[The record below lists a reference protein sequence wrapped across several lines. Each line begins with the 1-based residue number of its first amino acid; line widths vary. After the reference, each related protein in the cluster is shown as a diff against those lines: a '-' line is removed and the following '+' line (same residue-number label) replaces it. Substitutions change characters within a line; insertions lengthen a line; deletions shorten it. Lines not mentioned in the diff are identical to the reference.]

1 MKRGQ
6 KQQISL
12 HKHKTRSIRT
22 EDRSHRPGWC
32 YVTLTPCKRTE
43 GRSHRPGWRYV
54 TLTPCKRA
62 EDRSHRPSWRYVTL
76 TPTKRR
82 EGRNKGPSS
91 SRCPPNRNERPF
103 GQWSYSNRW
112 KFSRSSTI
120 ANNTI
125 ESCCPGDPSV
135 HLHVETKTRIL
146 KGLLGFQTLN
156 FTLVSCSSKVCF
168 PK

>member
-91 SRCPPNRNERPF
+91 SRCSPNRNERPF

-112 KFSRSSTI
+112 KFSRPSTI
-120 ANNTI
+120 ANNWKLLPWRSLRSSACGNQNKNFKRTTWLSDT
-125 ESCCPGDPSV
+125 E
-135 HLHVETKTRIL
+135 LHAGQLLL
-146 KGLLGFQTLN
+146 K
-156 FTLVSCSSKVCF
+156 SMF
-168 PK
+168 P